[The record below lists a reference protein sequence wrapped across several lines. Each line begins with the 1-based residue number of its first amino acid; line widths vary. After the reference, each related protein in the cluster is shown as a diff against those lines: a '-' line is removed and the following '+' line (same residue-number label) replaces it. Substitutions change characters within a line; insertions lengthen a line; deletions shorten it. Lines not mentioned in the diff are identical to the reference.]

1 MLPSA
6 VICCAV
12 LSNPLSGVLWMD
24 AGCIV
29 WDAQHNY
36 VDGNRV
42 YFCVQDGN
50 WLPRNQVCLCD
61 PATRIAASSACVT
74 LPQKSYGNSLKL
86 MQHEAGLHQT
96 FPEMQRG
103 CEQLHASVGHGAV
116 VAHVCNRFAPVS
128 MLYSSP
134 TSLGSNLVT
143 AWALTAMQIRV
154 RKQWVLRV
162 GEDLVGAT
170 LRANS
175 KFGCSG
181 RAAFDFIAVRSAGQQ
196 RLDCSTVSN
205 CCNVLTCWWLL

>member
-1 MLPSA
+1 MQ
-6 VICCAV
+6 
-12 LSNPLSGVLWMD
+12 G
-24 AGCIV
+24 GIV

-42 YFCVQDGN
+42 YFCVQDGD
-50 WLPRNQVCLCD
+50 WLPRNQVRLCD
-61 PATRIAASSACVT
+61 PATQIAASSACVT
-74 LPQKSYGNSLKL
+74 LPQKSHGNSLKL

-116 VAHVCNRFAPVS
+116 VAHVCNRFALVS

-154 RKQWVLRV
+154 RKAVGIAYVRTV

-181 RAAFDFIAVRSAGQQ
+181 RAAFDFIAVR
-196 RLDCSTVSN
+196 
-205 CCNVLTCWWLL
+205 